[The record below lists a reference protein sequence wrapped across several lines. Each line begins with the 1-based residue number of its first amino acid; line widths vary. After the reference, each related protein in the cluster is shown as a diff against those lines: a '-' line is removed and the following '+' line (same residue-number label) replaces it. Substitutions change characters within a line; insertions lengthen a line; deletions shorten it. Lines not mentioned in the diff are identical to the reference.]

1 MLSSGASWSTSANIF
16 REWCANCNYSWRA
29 QHYRGQLYDN
39 VMSPISIIV
48 TFPCLELTA
57 HHTNLFFSLGKWSL
71 KWNCTK
77 MRRNLGSWW
86 LDIISY
92 CPAPRQFNFRVK
104 TAQKYNWT
112 LMFSADPRCVLE
124 QGTFYQNRM
133 IPSVALFTF
142 YSNSCCHGAR
152 PGCSSWTALI
162 SCQLIS
168 PFSRMRLWV
177 IISAPKA
184 AGDWSN
190 CWRVLGRGAWLLA
203 GGIIWWDL
211 GGGRHN
217 NSSPHIAH
225 LWTPAQP
232 CPALPCPAL
241 PTFSQ

>member
-1 MLSSGASWSTSANIF
+1 MLSSCASWSTSANIF

-124 QGTFYQNRM
+124 QGTFIRNRTSNTE
-133 IPSVALFTF
+133 IGRAKTGLGTAETGFASPISVLQVLF
-142 YSNSCCHGAR
+142 Y
-152 PGCSSWTALI
+152 
-162 SCQLIS
+162 
-168 PFSRMRLWV
+168 
-177 IISAPKA
+177 KK
-184 AGDWSN
+184 
-190 CWRVLGRGAWLLA
+190 
-203 GGIIWWDL
+203 
-211 GGGRHN
+211 
-217 NSSPHIAH
+217 
-225 LWTPAQP
+225 
-232 CPALPCPAL
+232 
-241 PTFSQ
+241 

>member
-16 REWCANCNYSWRA
+16 REWCANCNYSWRP

-142 YSNSCCHGAR
+142 YSNSCCHGPR
-152 PGCSSWTALI
+152 PGARLLILNCSHFMPTHQPILENEVVS
-162 SCQLIS
+162 
-168 PFSRMRLWV
+168 
-177 IISAPKA
+177 SA
-184 AGDWSN
+184 
-190 CWRVLGRGAWLLA
+190 V
-203 GGIIWWDL
+203 
-211 GGGRHN
+211 
-217 NSSPHIAH
+217 
-225 LWTPAQP
+225 
-232 CPALPCPAL
+232 
-241 PTFSQ
+241 